1 MSEPRK
7 KIALFLKKFKRNA
20 EINGIK
26 FWHREKNWDVV
37 LKDLNFTK
45 KNLEKYIMDLVPGDC
60 SEEPKRDTE
69 NKGIVCVFK
78 IWLCYQPQKEIYIR
92 LMIPFTNSQ
101 KFAICQSFK
110 FSQYL
115 S

>member
-1 MSEPRK
+1 LSESRK
-7 KIALFLKKFKRNA
+7 KIALFLEKFKRNA
-20 EINGIK
+20 KINGIK
-26 FWHREKNWDVV
+26 FRTRKDNWDVV

-45 KNLEKYIMDLVPGDC
+45 KNLVEIIMNLTSGDC

-101 KFAICQSFK
+101 KFAICQSFR